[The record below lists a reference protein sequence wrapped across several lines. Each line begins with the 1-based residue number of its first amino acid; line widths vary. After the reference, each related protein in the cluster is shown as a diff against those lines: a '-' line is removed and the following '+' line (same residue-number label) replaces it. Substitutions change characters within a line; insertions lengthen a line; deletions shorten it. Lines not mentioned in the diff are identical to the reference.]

1 MLRVGNAG
9 ELLPLNVFEQF
20 IREVRNDPVR
30 FVKEYLGEDP
40 DPWQSEVLE
49 EICNGSRLVSCKS
62 GHGVGKSTLA
72 SWASIHFL
80 LTRYPCKCI
89 LTSPTSSQ
97 LFDALYS
104 EVKRWIKV
112 LPDELQSLLTVK
124 SDRVELTASPS
135 DAFLSCRTSRLENP
149 ESLQGVHS
157 EHVLLIADEASAI
170 PEVVFNSAISSM
182 SSQSATTVLLGN
194 PTRNTGFFFDTHH
207 KLKDRWYTKTI
218 SCVDSSRV
226 SKDFIE
232 EVLAR
237 SGDHSNEYRVRVL
250 GEFPLTEDQTVISYE
265 LVKTAQD
272 REVTVTPET
281 PFVWGVD
288 VARHGSDWSVLCK
301 RQGSVVR
308 ELIRWKNLDT
318 MALAGAIKAEFDSTH
333 YTERPHTINI
343 DSIGIG
349 QGVCDAGFNMELPI
363 YSVNVSESASLK
375 QHYLN
380 LRAEL
385 YFKIKDW
392 LETRKV
398 KLPYHEKLVE
408 ELLAIRYTYTP
419 TGKIKIE
426 SKDDLKKRLLKSP
439 DHADALSLTFA
450 NDIMLGQ
457 GGTSSIYKWNK
468 PIRRNLQGV
477 A

>member
-1 MLRVGNAG
+1 MSQ
-9 ELLPLNVFEQF
+9 EIFEQF
-20 IREVRNDPVR
+20 LRETRHDPVL
-30 FVKEYLGEDP
+30 FVKEYLGVDP
-40 DPWQSEVLE
+40 DPWQKDILE
-49 EICNGSRLVSCKS
+49 QISVHATRQISCAS
-62 GHGVGKSTLA
+62 GHGVGKSALA

-80 LTRYPCKCI
+80 LTRYPCKTI

-97 LFDALYS
+97 LMDSLFA
-104 EVKRWIKV
+104 EVKRWIKE
-112 LPDELQSLLTVK
+112 LPKELESLLTVK
-124 SDRVELTASPS
+124 SDRVELTASS
-135 DAFLSCRTSRLENP
+135 SEAFISCRTSRLENP
-149 ESLQGVHS
+149 EALQGVHS
-157 EHVLLIADEASAI
+157 DNVLLIADEASAI
-170 PEVVFNSAISSM
+170 PEVVYNSAIGSM
-182 SSQSATTVLLGN
+182 SSQSATTLLLGN

-218 SCVDSSRV
+218 SCLDSSRV
-226 SKDFIE
+226 SKDFID
-232 EVLAR
+232 EVIER
-237 SGDHSNEYRVRVL
+237 SGDTSNEYRVRCL
-250 GEFPLTEDQTVISYE
+250 GLFPLTEDQTVISYE
-265 LVKTAQD
+265 LVKSAQERD
-272 REVTVTPET
+272 VVLTPET
-281 PFVWGVD
+281 AFVWGVD

-308 ELIRWKNLDT
+308 ELIRWKDLDT
-318 MALAGAIKAEFDSTH
+318 MQLAGAIKAEYDSTH
-333 YTERPHTINI
+333 YSERPNSINI

-349 QGVCDAGFNMELPI
+349 QGVCDAGMNMNLPI
-363 YSVNVSESASLK
+363 FSVNVSESASLK
-375 QHYLN
+375 AHYLN

-439 DHADALSLTFA
+439 DHADSLMLTFYG
-450 NDIMLGQ
+450 DMMLAS
-457 GGTSSIYKWNK
+457 GGTKNAYQWNQ